1 MNSFQRKSLYAALAG
16 AGALGVA
23 ATANAVTVNPN
34 GLGQVLI
41 YPYYTVNADGAGNAY
56 NSLLSVVN
64 TTSSAK
70 AVKVRF
76 LEGRNSREVLDF
88 NLFLSK
94 FDVWTAA
101 IVPTSGGGAQVI
113 TADNSCTIPVNT
125 ALKAG
130 VPFVNFAYV
139 GDGGGDGLDRT
150 KEGYVEIIE
159 MAAYTSTN
167 CTSIVVTHVGGVPG
181 CQSAKHPLSDNSAKT
196 DASSAFG
203 GLFGGMTLINV
214 SSGTAYTEDA
224 VALTR
229 FNFAGS
235 ALYFN
240 AGSVSPTLEFSGPK
254 KSVVYEG
261 FSNDCAS
268 GGTVFNSDGTIS
280 CQKNF
285 GRDDED
291 NVYWATWEGPEC
303 LNAATGAAITCLPAD
318 AVSAVLMHNQV
329 INEYVLDAAT
339 KSGTDWVVTFPTKRF
354 YVNTGTGSAIKLF
367 QKNFNKTAFSCD
379 DITINIFDREER
391 TVTTPQS
398 FSPPVPGAAPT
409 SLCYEANVLTFN
421 NANVLGSKN
430 VQSLTTGFSDGW
442 LDLHLS
448 SGTALVNFHKMVNT
462 RTAVIT
468 GVTSGASPGTFT
480 WQGLPVVGFAVQS
493 FTNGTLVV
501 GGTNVLANYG
511 GNFVHKYSTLV
522 N

>member
-16 AGALGVA
+16 VGALGVT
-23 ATANAVTVNPN
+23 ATANAVAINPN

-41 YPYYTVNADGAGNAY
+41 YPYYTVNADAAGNAY

-88 NLFLSK
+88 NLFLSA
-94 FDVWTAA
+94 FDVWTAG
-101 IVPTSGGGAQVI
+101 IIPSGAGAQVI
-113 TADNSCTIPVNT
+113 TADNSCTIPTNT

-130 VPFVNFAYV
+130 VNFVNFAYV

-167 CTSIVVTHVGGVPG
+167 CTSIVVTHANGTNNIPD
-181 CQSAKHPLSDNSAKT
+181 CQSAKHPLNDNAAST
-196 DASSAFG
+196 DASSASG

-214 SSGTAYTEDA
+214 GSGTAYTEDA
-224 VALTR
+224 VALSR
-229 FNFAGS
+229 FNMIAGS

-254 KSVVYEG
+254 KSVVYEVQ
-261 FSNDCAS
+261 NHA
-268 GGTVFNSDGTIS
+268 TVFNVDGTIKR
-280 CQKNF
+280 QKNF
-285 GRDDED
+285 SPSFDDS
-291 NVYWATWEGPEC
+291 VYWATWEGPEC
-303 LNAATGAAITCLPAD
+303 LNSATGAAVGCLKAD

-329 INEYVLDAAT
+329 MNEFVLDAAT
-339 KSGTDWVVTFPTKRF
+339 KSGTDWVITFPTKRF
-354 YVNTGTGSAIKLF
+354 YVGNGTGTPAKLF

-379 DITINIFDREER
+379 DVLINIFDREER

-398 FSPPVPGAAPT
+398 FSPPTPGAAPT

-421 NANVLGSKN
+421 NTNVLGSKN
-430 VQSLTTGFSDGW
+430 LQSLSTGFADGW
-442 LDLHLS
+442 LDIHLS
-448 SGTALVNFHKMVNT
+448 SGTDLVTYHKLVNTHTVH
-462 RTAVIT
+462 VS
-468 GVTSGASPGTFT
+468 GVTSGNTASTFT
-480 WQGLPVVGFAVQS
+480 WQGLPVIGFAVQS

-511 GNFVHKYSTLV
+511 GNFAHRYATLI